1 MGITVVALQTI
12 DEVHRL
18 IIGHLHSSRKDG
30 FARTAG
36 DAVLVAGSDS
46 LGMLHGMVE
55 VIASHKLSCHLV
67 AAVSQ
72 SAGRFDTHS
81 MDVKYLLLAAP
92 ARRQTIAYAWV
103 LVEVEALDT
112 VVIYHLR

>member
-1 MGITVVALQTI
+1 MFHIYLAGN
-12 DEVHRL
+12 
-18 IIGHLHSSRKDG
+18 DG

-36 DAVLVAGSDS
+36 NVVFLCGCDGRS
-46 LGMLHGMVE
+46 MLASIVE
-55 VIASHKLSCHLV
+55 VIACHKLSYHLV

-103 LVEVEALDT
+103 LVEIEALDI

>member
-1 MGITVVALQTI
+1 MGITVVTLQTI

-18 IIGHLHSSRKDG
+18 IVGHLNSSRKDG

-36 DAVLVAGSDS
+36 DAVLVAGNDS

-55 VIASHKLSCHLV
+55 VIACHKLSCHLI

-81 MDVKYLLLAAP
+81 MDVKYPLLAAP